1 MTEANFSF
9 TTKINGDLFTV
20 RGNTIQ
26 EFMQNVES
34 ARTAV
39 ASVTSLAQ
47 STQSTPMRQA
57 IQVMEEV
64 FNTGDSKGIT
74 TESIS
79 DAIEQI
85 VDKYGNEWTYGH
97 PEAPMLPDGRGRYAR
112 KKGKSKAGKV
122 YTGWFDPAKGPKP
135 FPKGEVEAEAIW
147 SK

>member
-85 VDKYGNEWTYGH
+85 VDKYGNEWKI
-97 PEAPMLPDGRGRYAR
+97 GRAH
-112 KKGKSKAGKV
+112 V
-122 YTGWFDPAKGPKP
+122 
-135 FPKGEVEAEAIW
+135 
-147 SK
+147 